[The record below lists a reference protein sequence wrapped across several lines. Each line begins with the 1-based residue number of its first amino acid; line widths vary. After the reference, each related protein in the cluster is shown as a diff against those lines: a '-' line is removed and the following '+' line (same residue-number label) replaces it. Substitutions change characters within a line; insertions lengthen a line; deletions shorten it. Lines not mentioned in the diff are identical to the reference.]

1 MVGVGLAVPA
11 CGPGADRSD
20 GELAAGLHHDRG
32 DHQWGPRAPRRGP
45 AQLAHGAAHGAL
57 DSRSDAVGRCRA
69 DHAGAAEPAYRLAVA
84 RRPVRLMVALHS
96 RLGRALVHPAVRI
109 GAFVVSLHGLY
120 FSPLLDIL
128 MATHAGHQ
136 FMLVHFLVSGSVLLF
151 ALLAVD
157 PTSYRNRPGVRPLL
171 LALTLPV
178 HAVFGVIVMGSP
190 MPLSAHF
197 GAAST
202 APRTRPGHGSAR
214 RGRFRLGLRR
224 DSCPRSHEDHL
235 RAVATAGPARGGRQ
249 DRRADRNGDA
259 ELAAYNERLAEAARH
274 AMRARLQRPS

>member
-1 MVGVGLAVPA
+1 
-11 CGPGADRSD
+11 
-20 GELAAGLHHDRG
+20 
-32 DHQWGPRAPRRGP
+32 
-45 AQLAHGAAHGAL
+45 
-57 DSRSDAVGRCRA
+57 
-69 DHAGAAEPAYRLAVA
+69 
-84 RRPVRLMVALHS
+84 MVALHS

-178 HAVFGVIVMGSP
+178 HAFFGVIVMGSP

-214 RGRFRLGLRR
+214 RGRFRLGFGEIPAL
-224 DSCPRSHEDHL
+224 
-235 RAVATAGPARGGRQ
+235 AATRIIFVQWLRQ
-249 DRRADRNGDA
+249 DRR
-259 ELAAYNERLAEAARH
+259 EAA
-274 AMRARLQRPS
+274 ARTGAPTATATRNWPPTTSASPKPPDTQ